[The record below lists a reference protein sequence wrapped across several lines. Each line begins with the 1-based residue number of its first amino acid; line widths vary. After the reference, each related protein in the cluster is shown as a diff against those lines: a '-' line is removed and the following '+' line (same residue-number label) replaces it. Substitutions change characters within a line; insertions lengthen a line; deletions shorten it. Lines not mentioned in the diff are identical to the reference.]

1 MPVRHNLQKVSI
13 IATNREK
20 ILADSNLRDERSRWT
35 ADNKGVYG
43 EGKVSRQGERREQ
56 TGSITLSERERD
68 CFWQSRS
75 GRGKYQQRAGKI
87 SAAGGENISSGR
99 CVPDLILWKS
109 FFDKYCYSSQE

>member
-56 TGSITLSERERD
+56 TGSKTLSERERD

-87 SAAGGENISSGR
+87 SAAGAAYQI
-99 CVPDLILWKS
+99 
-109 FFDKYCYSSQE
+109 